1 MAGVDDERKAADY
14 IRRFNGNP
22 WFALGI
28 RAYGCFARIKGFCLR
43 FCSWWA
49 VFLSRILRITSVLAL
64 SAFLIFASS
73 FAPIDTKGWSNV
85 RRAYAV
91 VGVDDAIFGTIVAGV
106 LLTAG
111 AYVVN
116 QSGVSYAGIADDFR
130 SWASEN
136 LTNTIWE
143 NGSEWVNPTASGSG
157 YTVDISQVPDSV
169 LKGVMDYGAHLGSSD
184 NVPVGSLPSVYK
196 PNLLAVVNGSG
207 MSDTVTLGS
216 GLLSAYQSYVTELPY
231 VYMFEDRDGSVRDV
245 TFYVANMP
253 LGFQVITNS
262 RNKYGFRVSFPAGVH
277 YRQSYQRF
285 NYMNES
291 SVSLEL
297 TDHSADYV
305 RTYSNATSIDI
316 TGGNDAVGVWQ
327 SAIYTAAPIAA
338 GVPDAISTP
347 IEAYQADPTDE
358 NAQVAIDAIRAANPS
373 VALPEEAPQTIN
385 NYNEY
390 VTVNN
395 GSGEVVDPDT
405 PADYDLTGLP
415 DAIAQALG
423 GGATIASV
431 LAALRSILDGMV
443 TSDALAGEFSGID
456 SLLRQL
462 VNLEQRAEQWRQQQE
477 LNADLDE
484 IIRLLTSIDENVSA
498 ILGDMANLDR
508 STGDLVNLQPVIDAI
523 DGLQI
528 PGDPVATDLSSLE
541 HQMLDMT
548 DEDGVTLTVHGLL
561 HWINYYLQD
570 IDRFLHSWNPY
581 DPIDY
586 STVLGNIYD
595 EISAFTDSFTQFWED
610 FDNYL
615 DAVLWDLEHLQLAP
629 RTPHAPYPTPLPN
642 PETGIVPWEDM
653 LNLNALRDAI
663 TRMMQKFPF
672 ATINNFVLILTM
684 LVRPA
689 QAPQFDLP
697 LPNPSDWSDPYMV
710 HVDLSIWDVP
720 AAVLR
725 TGTMLWAIARVSR
738 RTVALWTSEEG
749 GGEGA

>member
-1 MAGVDDERKAADY
+1 MSGVDDEQKAKDLLARYSGNPWFEFGVRSYKCFACLKRRCLGVLCWWVDY
-14 IRRFNGNP
+14 IRR
-22 WFALGI
+22 L
-28 RAYGCFARIKGFCLR
+28 
-43 FCSWWA
+43 
-49 VFLSRILRITSVLAL
+49 LRITTVLAL
-64 SAFLIFASS
+64 AFLLICSSIFAP
-73 FAPIDTKGWSNV
+73 ANNRGWTSV
-85 RRAYAV
+85 RRAYAIA
-91 VGVDDAIFGTIVAGV
+91 GVDDMAGIAIAALLIAGGSYLV
-106 LLTAG
+106 S
-111 AYVVN
+111 
-116 QSGVSYAGIADDFR
+116 QSGVDYAGIAEDFG
-130 SWASEN
+130 SWASES
-136 LTNTIWE
+136 LKNTIWE

-157 YTVDISQVPDSV
+157 YTVDISQVPDDV

-184 NVPVGSLPSVYK
+184 RVAPGSCPQVLNPA
-196 PNLLAVVNGSG
+196 LRFAASG
-207 MSDTVTLGS
+207 YTMSDTVTIHNDVYS
-216 GLLSAYQSYVTELPY
+216 KITSHISDLPY
-231 VYMFEDRDGSVRDV
+231 VLNLDLCYSNSRAVYVYISDVPLSYSAEFRESQNEYSVNLSVPAGSHYRLYYKSFSNTSGPTAQLTLYTTNDTLSSYDYATTQLLGSVK
-245 TFYVANMP
+245 A
-253 LGFQVITNS
+253 L
-262 RNKYGFRVSFPAGVH
+262 
-277 YRQSYQRF
+277 
-285 NYMNES
+285 
-291 SVSLEL
+291 
-297 TDHSADYV
+297 
-305 RTYSNATSIDI
+305 SI
-316 TGGNDAVGVWQ
+316 WQ
-327 SAIYTAAPIAA
+327 SAVYAAAPVAA
-338 GVPDAISTP
+338 GVPDAISSP
-347 IEAYQADPTDE
+347 IQAYQADPTDE
-358 NAQVAIDAIRAANPS
+358 NAQAAIDAIRAANPS

-405 PADYDLTGLP
+405 PTDFDLTGLA

-423 GGATIASV
+423 GGATIAAV
-431 LAALRSILDGMV
+431 LAALRSVLDGMV
-443 TSDALAGEFSGID
+443 TSDALAGELSGID

-484 IIRLLTSIDENVSA
+484 IIRLLTSIDENVGG
-498 ILGDMANLDR
+498 ILQDMANLDR

-523 DGLQI
+523 NGLQM
-528 PGDPVATDLSSLE
+528 PGDPVATDLSKLE
-541 HQMLDMT
+541 HQLLDMT
-548 DEDGVTLTVHGLL
+548 DSDGVTLTVHGLL

-570 IDRFLHSWNPY
+570 IDRFLHDWNPY
-581 DPIDY
+581 EPIDY

-595 EISAFTDSFTQFWED
+595 EVSAFTDTFTQFWED

-615 DAVLWDLEHLQLAP
+615 DAVLWDLEHMQLAP
-629 RTPHAPYPTPLPN
+629 RTPHAPYPAPLPN

-738 RTVALWTSEEG
+738 RTVALWTREEG
-749 GGEGA
+749 GGEGV